1 MPRRYK
7 IPEGLKVAPDGSWQS
22 ADQPLAHRATL
33 RYLKAQLRF
42 EDEGAFIVDGKK
54 RMPIEI
60 EGPPFEVL
68 AFELDEAAS
77 SAKLR
82 LDDGSEEELG
92 EETLAMNEESGSI
105 ECRVRLGRGRAKLS
119 RGAHE
124 TLLEHAVEEDGEFY
138 LACGESRHLIRT

>member
-7 IPEGLKVAPDGSWQS
+7 IPEGLKVAPDGSWQTG
-22 ADQPLAHRATL
+22 DQPVAHRATL
-33 RYLKAQLRF
+33 RYLKAHLQF
-42 EDEGAFIVDGKK
+42 EDEGAFIVDGDK
-54 RMPIEI
+54 RVPIAI

-92 EETLAMNEESGSI
+92 EETLAMDEESGRF
-105 ECRVRLGRGRAKLS
+105 ECRVRQGRGRALVS
-119 RGAHE
+119 RAAQQ
-124 TLLEHAVEEDGEFY
+124 TLLEHAVEVDGEFY
-138 LACGESRHLIRT
+138 LACGESRHMIRT

>member
-7 IPEGLKVAPDGSWQS
+7 IPGGLKVMPDGSWQ
-22 ADQPLAHRATL
+22 AGDRPLAHRATL

-42 EDEGAFIVDGKK
+42 EDEGAFIVDGKN

-60 EGPPFEVL
+60 EGPAFEVV

-92 EETLAMNEESGSI
+92 EKALEMNEESGRL
-105 ECRVRLGRGRAKLS
+105 ECRVRQGRGGATLS
-119 RGAHE
+119 SGAHQ

-138 LACGESRHLIRT
+138 LACGDSRYLIRT

>member
-7 IPEGLKVAPDGSWQS
+7 IPEGLKVTPDGSWQTG
-22 ADQPLAHRATL
+22 DRPLVHQATL

-42 EDEGAFIVDGKK
+42 EEEGAFIVDAKK
-54 RMPIEI
+54 RVPIEI

-92 EETLAMNEESGSI
+92 EETLEMNEESGRV
-105 ECRVRLGRGRAKLS
+105 ECRVRQGRGRASLS
-119 RGAHE
+119 RGADQ

-138 LACGESRHLIRT
+138 FACGESRYLIRT